1 MAHDI
6 EDGRK
11 ARTEDV
17 VTSESREKKFEDLLL
32 SPPVLQ
38 GLNNSGF
45 VRPSPVQL
53 QAIPKAK
60 VGFDCIVQ
68 SKSGTGK
75 TCVYVVTALE
85 MVKPDLSAL
94 QVNWY
99 EPVNVMH
106 IQQSTILQVLV
117 LAPTR
122 EIAVQGVTVAQQI
135 GQQMPSVKIQAFI
148 GGLSLA
154 EDKVRARTCQIAVGT
169 PGRVKQLISEG
180 LLSVDNVRLAVLD
193 EADKMLEAAFVT
205 DTTWI
210 LNSLPVSKQVIAL
223 SATYPDKLA
232 SLAERFMRSPQHI
245 RPGQTSQVS
254 RDRPKMILFK

>member
-17 VTSESREKKFEDLLL
+17 VTSESREKTFEDLLL
-32 SPPVLQ
+32 TAPVLQ

-94 QVNWY
+94 QVLIL
-99 EPVNVMH
+99 VFL
-106 IQQSTILQVLV
+106 TILHHNNL
-117 LAPTR
+117 
-122 EIAVQGVTVAQQI
+122 
-135 GQQMPSVKIQAFI
+135 F
-148 GGLSLA
+148 
-154 EDKVRARTCQIAVGT
+154 
-169 PGRVKQLISEG
+169 
-180 LLSVDNVRLAVLD
+180 
-193 EADKMLEAAFVT
+193 
-205 DTTWI
+205 
-210 LNSLPVSKQVIAL
+210 
-223 SATYPDKLA
+223 
-232 SLAERFMRSPQHI
+232 
-245 RPGQTSQVS
+245 VS
-254 RDRPKMILFK
+254 RF